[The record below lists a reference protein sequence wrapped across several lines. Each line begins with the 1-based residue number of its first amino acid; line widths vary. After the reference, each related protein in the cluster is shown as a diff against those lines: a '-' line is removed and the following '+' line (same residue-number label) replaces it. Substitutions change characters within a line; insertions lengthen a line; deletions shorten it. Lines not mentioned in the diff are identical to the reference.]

1 MGPAHVHDIVNA
13 GPARAT
19 SIHVYSPPL
28 RFMTF
33 YDPVGRPSHPHRA
46 GGRRRAGA
54 AAWTPRPSCT
64 PREQPVVESSAVERV
79 LHSVR
84 SRLDRV
90 AVEDLAD
97 EVTAGALVVDI
108 RPEVNRDAE
117 GELRGAVVIE
127 RIHLEW
133 RLDPTS
139 PDRIAEAV
147 PGRRVVV
154 VCNEGYA
161 SSLAAA
167 SLRLVGV
174 DRATDLIG
182 GYRAWRRHADLHV
195 PSTEEV
201 LTWQ

>member
-1 MGPAHVHDIVNA
+1 V
-13 GPARAT
+13 RE
-19 SIHVYSPPL
+19 
-28 RFMTF
+28 
-33 YDPVGRPSHPHRA
+33 PS
-46 GGRRRAGA
+46 
-54 AAWTPRPSCT
+54 T
-64 PREQPVVESSAVERV
+64 VERV
-79 LHSVR
+79 LQSVR

-90 AVEDLAD
+90 AVENLAD
-97 EVTAGALVVDI
+97 EVAEGALIVDI

-117 GELRGAVVIE
+117 GELPGAVVVE

-139 PDRIAEAV
+139 PDRIPDAV

-174 DRATDLIG
+174 ERATDLIG
-182 GYRAWRRHADLHV
+182 GYRAWRRHTDLHV
-195 PSTEEV
+195 PSTQEV